1 MSRADTPFYQ
11 RRMSETNAPT
21 PSSGSAR
28 PEMFRANS
36 DMSGMMSNA
45 NEQDTE
51 YVCMQQID
59 EMRTAHEAHIMSMKE
74 SHERELQSLRTYLT
88 ILEKR
93 RGGAQPLSGQNLTL
107 DIVRSALRPGDQSA
121 STAGT
126 TASIQSFDLSLENQ
140 RRASND
146 LMAENEALKRKL
158 SLSRKA
164 QADLGD
170 IRRERDTLRA
180 SGENDRRRIGQL
192 KDIVRKAKE
201 DIKSLRSATDD
212 LEARLVAA
220 NNERLDAL
228 EEFQQA
234 AEKVHKLSLRED
246 ELLHDREE
254 LCTQLIEADPNWN
267 GVVLGKAAITTSS
280 SVPRTGIDAQEQIK
294 SLKHQMAEKDARIAE
309 LERTNFLQKAA
320 QTQSQ
325 TVDELILIAERAEF
339 EEQLQAYKDK
349 LTYTESERDKYNSL
363 LHAELRRHMRNSMK
377 QPGSLTPKIDNE
389 VANTT
394 ANRIASVRDKSDS
407 PLEPSANGGL
417 EMELQKCIREIIMYK
432 LDIKGYK
439 KDIKRA
445 HAELQGLR
453 SGTTPNPGHM
463 LRSTTSRHHRTPTDS
478 EGLGIS
484 ISELSALRTPSL
496 PSSAIEKTPSS
507 VPSSAIDRNPP
518 PLIAPPRRPSA
529 ASQIFNPS
537 PTNVARPPLMTDKE
551 LPEQP
556 SSRPVRA
563 AVSRHPS
570 ANTSIKIDRYESHR
584 SYSDTSVPTTTRPP
598 VMPDSATGLMLNT
611 MAPGYLPRGR
621 NSLPPRPFAGT
632 ISPLGEKPMPQSAI
646 APRAKEGH
654 F

>member
-1 MSRADTPFYQ
+1 
-11 RRMSETNAPT
+11 MSETNAPGT
-21 PSSGSAR
+21 TNGPAR
-28 PEMFRANS
+28 PEMFRFNS
-36 DMSGMMSNA
+36 GMSGMTSNA
-45 NEQDTE
+45 NEQDAE
-51 YVCMQQID
+51 YVSMQQID
-59 EMRTAHEAHIMSMKE
+59 DMRAAHEAHIMSMKE

-93 RGGAQPLSGQNLTL
+93 RTGSQPLPSQNLTL
-107 DIVRSALRPGDQSA
+107 DIARSALRPGDQSA

-126 TASIQSFDLSLENQ
+126 TASVQSFELSLESQ
-140 RRASND
+140 RRASSD

-180 SGENDRRRIGQL
+180 SSENDRRRIGQL
-192 KDIVRKAKE
+192 KDIVRKAKD

-254 LCTQLIEADPNWN
+254 LCTRLFEADPSWN
-267 GVVLGKAAITTSS
+267 GVVLGRAAVTASS
-280 SVPRTGIDAQEQIK
+280 TLPQADIDLQEQNT
-294 SLKHQMAEKDARIAE
+294 SLKRQMAEKDARIAE
-309 LERTNFLQKAA
+309 LERSHAIQKAV
-320 QTQSQ
+320 QTQTQ

-339 EEQLQAYKDK
+339 EEQLQAYKDR

-363 LHAELRRHMRNSMK
+363 LHAELRRQMRNSMK
-377 QPGSLTPKIDNE
+377 QPGSLTPKINNE

-394 ANRIASVRDKSDS
+394 ADRIASVRDKSDS
-407 PLEPSANGGL
+407 PLEPPSDEGL
-417 EMELQKCIREIIMYK
+417 EMELQKCITEIIMYK

-445 HAELQGLR
+445 HAEIQGLR
-453 SGTTPNPGHM
+453 SGTTPNPGEM
-463 LRSTTSRHHRTPTDS
+463 SRSTTSHHRTPTDS

-484 ISELSALRTPSL
+484 ISELSAVRTPSL
-496 PSSAIEKTPSS
+496 PSSAVDKTPSS
-507 VPSSAIDRNPP
+507 LPTSAVDRNPP

-537 PTNVARPPLMTDKE
+537 PTNLTRPPLSTEKQ
-551 LPEQP
+551 LPDPP
-556 SSRPVRA
+556 SSRPIRA
-563 AVSRHPS
+563 AISRQAS

-584 SYSDTSVPTTTRPP
+584 SYSDTALPTTTRPP
-598 VMPDSATGLMLNT
+598 TTATVANGLMHKT
-611 MAPGYLPRGR
+611 MTTGHLPRGR
-621 NSLPPRPFAGT
+621 NSLPPRPRAGT
-632 ISPLGEKPMPQSAI
+632 ISPLSEKPMPQSAI
-646 APRAKEGH
+646 APRMKEGH